1 MKKRGRLRA
10 MKKRQRMAVLAV
22 IAWVAFAVAAGLAI
36 VSRSAEESDGVTVAV
51 KLPAELSAE
60 ALQGERLFK
69 ANCQACHGPNA
80 SGTKLGPPLIHDIYN
95 PGHHSDDAFYLAA
108 ATGVRQHHW
117 PYGDMPAQPQVTRA
131 DVGLIIRFVRE
142 LQEAN
147 GIVRQGVLGVAGGLA
162 TEAQRAQR

>member
-10 MKKRQRMAVLAV
+10 MKKRQRIIMLVV
-22 IAWVAFAVAAGLAI
+22 FVWVAFGVAAALAI
-36 VSRSAEESDGVTVAV
+36 VSLTAEESDGVTVEVAV
-51 KLPAELSAE
+51 PAEYSQEARAGE
-60 ALQGERLFK
+60 ALFQ

-80 SGTKLGPPLIHDIYN
+80 SGSKLGPPLIHEIYN

-108 ATGVRQHHW
+108 AAGVRAHHW
-117 PYGDMPAQPQVTRA
+117 PYGDMPAQPQVTRE

-147 GIVRQGVLGVAGGLA
+147 GIVRKSY
-162 TEAQRAQR
+162 

>member
-22 IAWVAFAVAAGLAI
+22 IAWVAFAVAAALAL

-51 KLPAELSAE
+51 ALPAEFSQE
-60 ALQGERLFK
+60 ALQGEALFK
-69 ANCQACHGPNA
+69 ANCQACHGVNA
-80 SGTKLGPPLIHDIYN
+80 SGSKLGPPLIHDIYN
-95 PGHHSDDAFYLAA
+95 PGHHSDEAFYLAA
-108 ATGVRQHHW
+108 ATGVRAHHW
-117 PYGDMPAQPQVTRA
+117 SYGDMPAQPQVTRE

-147 GIVRQGVLGVAGGLA
+147 GIVR
-162 TEAQRAQR
+162 RAY